1 MTHTQIRDLIR
12 DFVVIELLSDDEDQT
27 LTDDESL
34 FRREV
39 IDSLGI
45 LQLLAFVDRE
55 FDIRIESTDVTAEN
69 FDTIERLAEF
79 VQRKL
84 CDPAAII
91 AA

>member
-55 FDIRIESTDVTAEN
+55 FDVRIESTDVTAEN
-69 FDTIERLAEF
+69 FDSI
-79 VQRKL
+79 
-84 CDPAAII
+84 
-91 AA
+91 